1 MIFRF
6 VCLLASLGFHASLLP
21 AAEAPRALPVDPSAI
36 TPEGDDRS
44 RVEVEDEP
52 AVVEPAE
59 ITPLPAGEVIL
70 PEREKSPAS
79 DGPDLENVPSRED
92 AVRLQIFLDQAGFGP
107 GVIDGKPGRF
117 TMLAVNAWNESRGHP
132 ENDLGPVMAAARREV
147 PQPFA
152 MAVLP
157 EIAREWVNPNL
168 SRKRSEQ
175 ARAKRMSYRGYGEF
189 LSERFHT
196 DVEFLIELNGAPRV
210 HGLRPGGSLVVPHVK
225 PFRIDALS
233 GKRFDAEEV
242 LDSRHM
248 VIDTKVNQA
257 RIYEATPT
265 ALPVSDP
272 DVPVAVEANRALV
285 ASFPITPGQ
294 PQFIRYGTWEMKNAV
309 PFPYWRY
316 DQTFLD
322 TGKRSDEALNI
333 PPGPNSPVGVIWMGL
348 SVSGIGVHGTD
359 SPETIGRA
367 RSAGC
372 IRMSN
377 WNAARL
383 PDFIRPGATVEI
395 R

>member
-1 MIFRF
+1 MTFRI
-6 VCLLASLGFHASLLP
+6 VCFLASLVFHAPFLP
-21 AAEAPRALPVDPSAI
+21 AAEAPRALPVDPSVI
-36 TPEGDDRS
+36 TPEEEERPLIEEEGD
-44 RVEVEDEP
+44 P

-59 ITPLPAGEVIL
+59 VTPLPAGEVIL
-70 PEREKSPAS
+70 PKREKSPAS
-79 DGPDLENVPSRED
+79 DGPDLENVPSREN

-132 ENDLGPVMAAARREV
+132 ENDLGPVMAAARRDV
-147 PQPFA
+147 RRPFA

-157 EIAREWVNPNL
+157 ESAREWVNPNL

-175 ARAKRMSYRGYGEF
+175 ARAKRMAYRSYGEF

-196 DVEFLIELNGAPRV
+196 DVDFLIELNDASRV
-210 HGLRPGGSLVVPHVK
+210 YGLRPGGSLVVPHVN
-225 PFRIDALS
+225 PFRIETLS
-233 GKRFDAEEV
+233 GKRFDPEEV
-242 LDSRHM
+242 LNSRHM
-248 VIDTKVNQA
+248 VIDTKVNQV
-257 RIYEATPT
+257 RIFEATPT
-265 ALPVSDP
+265 ALAVTDP
-272 DVPVAVEANRALV
+272 DAPVAIEANRALV
-285 ASFPITPGQ
+285 ASFPITAGQ

-322 TGKRSDEALNI
+322 TGRRSDEALNI

-359 SPETIGRA
+359 SPETIGRS